1 MTGSTLAGES
11 DESVL
16 NIKARQAWHFG
27 CTLSGMV
34 ERYLLVF
41 LAGLL
46 GGSIGAFFLYVP
58 ILPII
63 GVATTL
69 IGLVAM
75 FLLGFHAGHQQTAL
89 TTQRYTGRPSFWSLW
104 KHAR

>member
-1 MTGSTLAGES
+1 MTA
-11 DESVL
+11 
-16 NIKARQAWHFG
+16 AREFG
-27 CTLSGMV
+27 TGRALLLGMIERYMN

-41 LAGLL
+41 LAALL
-46 GGSIGAFFLYVP
+46 AGSIGAFFLYVP

-89 TTQRYTGRPSFWSLW
+89 ATQRYTGRTSFWGLW